1 MANKQRALEEY
12 LVAGARLRDPAA
24 MQSLVQLRGPR
35 LLVHATRLLGNR
47 DEAQDAVQDAW
58 IEIFRNLRQLRN
70 DAAFAAW
77 ATRIVTR
84 RCARII
90 SGNQRVRKIAEEL
103 APITETATEGVSEDQ
118 QLVQQA
124 IAALSPAQAA
134 TVALFYLDEMSLA
147 EVAVALDVPVGTVK
161 SRLSQ
166 ARERLKAHLKGAFDD
181 RDEARQNATD

>member
-1 MANKQRALEEY
+1 MVNKERAYEEF
-12 LVAGARLRDPAA
+12 LVASARLNDAEAMAA
-24 MQSLVQLRGPR
+24 LVQLRGPR

-58 IEIFRNLRQLRN
+58 IEIFRALRQLRS

-90 SGNQRVRKIAEEL
+90 AGNQRTRAIAREL
-103 APITETATEGVSEDQ
+103 APLTETAATENSDDV
-118 QLVQQA
+118 QLVQEA
-124 IAALSPAQAA
+124 IASLPPQQAA
-134 TVALFYLDEMSLA
+134 TVALFYLEDMSLA

-161 SRLSQ
+161 SRLSL

-181 RDEARQNATD
+181 Q